1 MVYPVKITHPDKI
14 LLLESGISK
23 LDIIKYFLKISGQ
36 LLNYAKGRP
45 LSFKRYINGFP
56 GQSFFQRNKPK
67 YAPKWIKEE
76 SLGLVKKAD
85 YIIPENIETILWLVN
100 IDTLEFHVAQTKIP
114 FLMKPDML
122 VFDLDPPHKKGEN
135 IYGKFKMVRDLALE
149 IKPIVEM
156 FGYKTFPKT
165 SGKKGVHIFC
175 PVNPVNTYDEVFA
188 AAKEIGEEIVSR
200 LKNVT
205 LRIAK
210 EKRVDKTLIDIYRNH
225 TLQSMS
231 MPYGMRATDKGNI
244 SMPLTWEQLK
254 KVKTP
259 EEFTIKTVPYFVKQN
274 GDSWQDIDDFRVDLH
289 TGKK

>member
-1 MVYPVKITHPDKI
+1 MIYPVKITHPQKI
-14 LLLESGISK
+14 LLLKSGISK
-23 LDIIKYFLKISGQ
+23 QDIIDYYLQVSKPI
-36 LLNYAKGRP
+36 LNYATGRP

-67 YAPKWIKEE
+67 YAPEWIHSQ
-76 SLGLVKKAD
+76 SLGINKKAN
-85 YIIPENIETILWLVN
+85 YIIPENIETFLWLVN
-100 IDTLEFHVAQTKIP
+100 QETLEFHIAQTKKP
-114 FLMKPDML
+114 AFMMPDML

-135 IYGKFKMVRDLALE
+135 LYDKFKMIRDLALE
-149 IKPIVEM
+149 IKPIIES

-165 SGKKGVHIFC
+165 SGKKGVHVFC
-175 PVNPVNTYDEVFA
+175 PVNPVNTYDEVFE

-244 SMPLTWEQLK
+244 STPLTWEKLQT
-254 KVKTP
+254 VETP
-259 EEFTIKTVPYFVKQN
+259 EEFTIKTVPDLVKQN
-274 GDSWQDIDDFRVDLH
+274 GDPWQDIYKFRKDLH
-289 TGKK
+289 TRK